1 LRHAL
6 PFALLLALGGFA
18 QAQTAEGVAH
28 ACRFQLALQ
37 SGEKPANEEEARS
50 QGSYC
55 RSTIRSVTQRHCPQA
70 RIDENAAVQ
79 QVVTYLEQNPGRARE
94 DADKVLP
101 EALAGQ
107 GCR

>member
-1 LRHAL
+1 MRHAL
-6 PFALLLALGGFA
+6 PLAFLLALGGA
-18 QAQTAEGVAH
+18 AHAQTAEGVAH

-37 SGEKPANEEEARS
+37 SGNKPANEEEARS

-55 RSTIRSVTQRHCPQA
+55 RATIRHVIQRQCPQA
-70 RIDENAAVQ
+70 KIDENAAIQ
-79 QVVTYLEQNPGRARE
+79 QVVSYLEQRPDRAR
-94 DADKVLP
+94 DPADKVLP